1 MIETVCSDCY
11 CCIVCHFLSSL
22 YCTAEC
28 LQLVARGVARGY
40 FCTTRLTVQHPVPE
54 VGNICG
60 VCVGG
65 VCGWG
70 GVEWVWSG
78 VWVGWCGVVWS
89 VCGWGGV
96 VCGVWVGGVVCCV
109 ECVWVGWLG
118 CNLAIT
124 YGLEKSTK
132 KEN

>member
-1 MIETVCSDCY
+1 MWS
-11 CCIVCHFLSSL
+11 
-22 YCTAEC
+22 
-28 LQLVARGVARGY
+28 G
-40 FCTTRLTVQHPVPE
+40 
-54 VGNICG
+54 CG
-60 VCVGG
+60 V
-65 VCGWG
+65 VCGWD
-70 GVEWVWSG
+70 GVVW
-78 VWVGWCGVVWS
+78 GVVWS